1 MRTARARRA
10 MPKGRKRTRY
20 RNDDGGDDGNGSGDN
35 HANSEDEAEFS
46 DDDTSSSSDDH
57 LQLSDGTEED
67 EGERPTG
74 ARRPSVSDRLKRVKT
89 TYVVDRERSL
99 EWMLQQVGNAE
110 ACIAAATDPDQP
122 QPASLLCSLHGYQLA
137 GLRWLTALHACGL
150 SGILADEMGLGKT
163 AQSIG
168 MLAMIAERHANGKGH
183 TASSASTSASALVPS
198 SSAGAVVSRPPL
210 FLVIAPL
217 STLSGWREQL
227 AAFCPSLNVVQYTG
241 SYEERAA
248 LRASAGLLGDTTS
261 PAASAV
267 GLGGGGGATVVL
279 ASYEPV
285 QADAPELRKVRW
297 AYCVIDEAH
306 RLKVRR

>member
-10 MPKGRKRTRY
+10 MPKCRSGRGTATTTAAMTATVRVTTTQTQRMKL
-20 RNDDGGDDGNGSGDN
+20 S
-35 HANSEDEAEFS
+35 SV
-46 DDDTSSSSDDH
+46 DDDQASSSSDDH

-227 AAFCPSLNVVQYTG
+227 AAFCPSFECRAVHWQLRG
-241 SYEERAA
+241 KSCPASLGRAA
-248 LRASAGLLGDTTS
+248 WRYDVTRCFRRGPGRRRWRDRGASVVRAGPGRCARASQGSLGLL
-261 PAASAV
+261 
-267 GLGGGGGATVVL
+267 
-279 ASYEPV
+279 
-285 QADAPELRKVRW
+285 
-297 AYCVIDEAH
+297 CH
-306 RLKVRR
+306 RRSS